1 VPTPPAPLPGTLRRG
16 RRLIA
21 LMSILIALFLS
32 GCDSV
37 RKMIGG
43 ADAAEYFDSRTVA
56 LIEAARAGDT
66 DRARG
71 LLADGVDVDAPGND
85 HDPRRKALSPLQFAV
100 EFESPR
106 TVTTLLEV
114 GADARLTRGSS
125 YNAMTYALLRDRP
138 KSVQALLAFDPT
150 LANAEDRLGGNAL
163 HTAVRHGRDGGV
175 RMLIDAGADLDS
187 VQPLSGQ
194 TPLFTAAAVQNID
207 HCLLLIRAGADGG
220 HRDDRGAT
228 FSGGL
233 YLANDSVR
241 TPEFLRKRNSLEAEL
256 RRRGFPVETGR

>member
-1 VPTPPAPLPGTLRRG
+1 MSTSPGPLRG
-16 RRLIA
+16 GGRLIA
-21 LMSILIALFLS
+21 LASIVIALAVS

-37 RKMIGG
+37 RKVIGG

-56 LIEAARAGDT
+56 LIEAARAGDA
-66 DRARG
+66 DRARD
-71 LLADGVDVDAPGND
+71 LIADGVDVDARGND
-85 HDPRRKALSPLQFAV
+85 HDPRRTALSPLQLAV

-138 KSVQALLAFDPT
+138 ASVDALLAFDPT
-150 LANAEDRLGGNAL
+150 LADAEDRLGGNAL
-163 HTAVRHGRDGGV
+163 HTAVRHGRDDSV
-175 RMLIDAGADLDS
+175 RKLIDAGADLDS

-194 TPLFTAAAVQNID
+194 TPLFTAAGVQNVD

-220 HRDDRGAT
+220 HRDNRGAT
-228 FSGGL
+228 FLRGL
-233 YLANDSVR
+233 YLAQDSIR
-241 TPEFLRKRNSLEAEL
+241 TGEFLRKRTSLEAAL
-256 RRRGFPVETGR
+256 RLRGFPVETGR